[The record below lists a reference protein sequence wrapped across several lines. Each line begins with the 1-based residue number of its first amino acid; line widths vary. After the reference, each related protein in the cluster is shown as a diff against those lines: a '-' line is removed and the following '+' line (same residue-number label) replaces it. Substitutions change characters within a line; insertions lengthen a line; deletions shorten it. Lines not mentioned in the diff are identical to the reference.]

1 MHFSAGKKIKMN
13 KQFFKNMA
21 KLALPIA
28 LQQLLVSCAQ
38 LIDTAMVTRLG
49 NVVVSSVGVSSR
61 WIFLMNLFYF
71 GISSGSAA
79 LISQFWGAGDK
90 KSIKKSYGGAIIFGA
105 VVAISFNCAMFLI
118 PEHLIRIFSKEQAV
132 IDAASQYMKIVA
144 FMGIFSAF
152 NQVTCTALRATERVN
167 PPLFTSFAAVG
178 LNSLLNYILI
188 YGKLGL
194 PALGI
199 RGAAL
204 ATLISTAFQSLL
216 LFTILRTSKE
226 IFNEPIRDFFR
237 LSAAFFGRFAIVCL
251 PVVMNEVAW
260 AIGTNI
266 YAMVFARQGSE
277 CYAGYTIFSSVE
289 QIAFVFFVGIC
300 HACSIMTGKTIGEG
314 NEDGAYKLAKKFLIM
329 TPIIGIITG
338 TVLIFLRN
346 PLLSLLKI
354 ETQGAFELAS
364 TLILFYCLWLP
375 VRNIPYTL
383 IVGTFRAGGDT
394 KIGIL
399 YDCLSLYLLGVP
411 TVAYLGLVA
420 KVDFIYLIIAMY
432 LCEDIPK
439 TILSLSRFKSKKWI
453 RNLTK

>member
-1 MHFSAGKKIKMN
+1 MHFSAEKKIKMN

-28 LQQLLVSCAQ
+28 MQQLLVSCAQ

-90 KSIKKSYGGAIIFGA
+90 KSIKKSYGAAIIFGA

-216 LFTILRTSKE
+216 LLTVLRTSKE

-237 LSAAFFGRFAIVCL
+237 LNAAFFRRFAIVCL

-346 PLLSLLKI
+346 PLLSLLEI

-364 TLILFYCLWLP
+364 KLILFYCLWLP

-399 YDCLSLYLLGVP
+399 YDCLSLYLIGVP

-439 TILSLSRFKSKKWI
+439 TVLSLRRFKSKKWI